1 MPRCP
6 KHRKVAKLLHETRL
20 VVDKDVTVTLDKTE
34 ANVRRDAIV
43 IGPHLKQRSQIVQRF
58 QTFEEPY
65 R

>member
-1 MPRCP
+1 M
-6 KHRKVAKLLHETRL
+6 HETRL

-34 ANVRRDAIV
+34 ANVRRDGIV